1 MYRVL
6 FTLALLA
13 PLALPAAAINDAY
26 SRYIEAGQF
35 QFLREFFTGKEYQGR
50 RTILRT
56 DPAERSGQ
64 YFVLTLD
71 QPIRE
76 LPAGTEIVLEVIAE
90 DAIPVEVHRFPLAD
104 HAASKNRR
112 VLLGLTS
119 GPWLDLERDPLAW
132 RVRLMQGKTVE
143 AEWKSFLWEM
153 P

>member
-1 MYRVL
+1 MLRA
-6 FTLALLA
+6 FFAFALAT
-13 PLALPAAAINDAY
+13 PLALPAAAIQDAY
-26 SRYIEAGQF
+26 ARYMEAGQF
-35 QFLREFFTGKEYQGR
+35 QFLREFFTGREHEGR

-71 QPIRE
+71 QPLRD
-76 LPAGTEIVLEVIAE
+76 LPADTEIVLEVVAE
-90 DAIPVEVHRFPLAD
+90 DAIPVEVHRFSLVD
-104 HAASKNRR
+104 DAASKNRR
-112 VLLGLTS
+112 VLLGLTK

-132 RVRLMQGKTVE
+132 RVRLMQGKTVA